1 MSERRDGSFEAEANE
16 GKKHAF
22 EMAKDGKARW
32 LKEPSSAAAH
42 ELNAG
47 QDGRC
52 VEKCAGEAGGLPR
65 PTVRKNSSGAAC
77 RVPRAAVTEDGHQAP
92 FCGFE
97 LQPCAKR
104 IFISDF
110 GLSNGVHAA
119 RAVIAPLA
127 ELGLEHEG
135 MRPRDLAHRKRIGIS
150 VEM

>member
-1 MSERRDGSFEAEANE
+1 MSERRDGSFEAEANA

-47 QDGRC
+47 RDGRC

-65 PTVRKNSSGAAC
+65 PTVSKNSSGAAC

-92 FCGFE
+92 FRGFE

-110 GLSNGVHAA
+110 GLNMA
-119 RAVIAPLA
+119 
-127 ELGLEHEG
+127 
-135 MRPRDLAHRKRIGIS
+135 
-150 VEM
+150 

>member
-1 MSERRDGSFEAEANE
+1 MSKSKDGSFEAEANS
-16 GKKHAF
+16 GKNHAF

-77 RVPRAAVTEDGHQAP
+77 RVPRAAVTEDGHQAHA
-92 FCGFE
+92 CG
-97 LQPCAKR
+97 
-104 IFISDF
+104 
-110 GLSNGVHAA
+110 V
-119 RAVIAPLA
+119 
-127 ELGLEHEG
+127 EHE
-135 MRPRDLAHRKRIGIS
+135 AFWHGIS
-150 VEM
+150 ISNK

>member
-1 MSERRDGSFEAEANE
+1 MSERRDGSFEAEANA

-47 QDGRC
+47 RDGRC

-65 PTVRKNSSGAAC
+65 PTVRKNSSGAAY

-97 LQPCAKR
+97 LQPCAER
-104 IFISDF
+104 IFLVIS
-110 GLSNGVHAA
+110 A
-119 RAVIAPLA
+119 
-127 ELGLEHEG
+127 
-135 MRPRDLAHRKRIGIS
+135 
-150 VEM
+150 